1 MPIVTAVLPSPKRA
15 GRFEILVDGK
25 AVATLSLEAIERL
38 RLQVGTPYSESL
50 AAVVDDEARALHV
63 FDRALDLLALR
74 ARSVRELRRHLL
86 RKGELEPHVDAAI
99 ARLTTLGLLDDAA
112 YARQF
117 ARAKAMGPGFSK
129 RRLQAE
135 LARRGVA
142 RDVADAAVADV
153 LADDEVDAEAIL
165 DRVAEKKLR
174 TLAKLDPDTRRRRL
188 YGFLARRGYD
198 PDDIRR
204 VMDRVREGGTDDDEQ
219 G

>member
-1 MPIVTAVLPSPKRA
+1 MSLITAVVPSPRRA

-25 AVATLSLEAIERL
+25 GVATLSLEAIERL
-38 RLQVGTPYSESL
+38 RLHVGTPFSDAL
-50 AAVVDDEARALHV
+50 AAAVDGEARALHA

-74 ARSVRELRRHLL
+74 ARSTRELRRHLIK
-86 RKGELEPHVDAAI
+86 KGEDEAHVDAAI

-117 ARAKAMGPGFSK
+117 ARAKATGPGFSR

-142 RDVADAAVADV
+142 RETADAAIAEVF
-153 LADDEVDAEAIL
+153 ADDEVNADEIL

-174 TLAKLDPDTRRRRL
+174 TLTKLDPDTRRRRL
-188 YGFLARRGYD
+188 YAFLARRGYD
-198 PDDIRR
+198 SDDIRR
-204 VMDRVREGGTDDDEQ
+204 VMERIGD
-219 G
+219 

>member
-1 MPIVTAVLPSPKRA
+1 MPLITAVLPSTRRA

-25 AVATLSLEAIERL
+25 GVATLSLEAIERL
-38 RLQVGTPYSESL
+38 RLHVGTPYSESL
-50 AAVVDDEARALHV
+50 AAIVDGEARALHA

-74 ARSVRELRRHLL
+74 ARSTRELRRHLIK
-86 RKGELEPHVDAAI
+86 KGEEEAHVDAAI

-117 ARAKAMGPGFSK
+117 ARAKATGPGFSR

-142 RDVADAAVADV
+142 REIADAAIAEVF
-153 LADDEVDAEAIL
+153 ADDEVNADEIL

-188 YGFLARRGYD
+188 YAFLARRGYD
-198 PDDIRR
+198 VDDIRK
-204 VMDRVREGGTDDDEQ
+204 VIDRTRE
-219 G
+219 